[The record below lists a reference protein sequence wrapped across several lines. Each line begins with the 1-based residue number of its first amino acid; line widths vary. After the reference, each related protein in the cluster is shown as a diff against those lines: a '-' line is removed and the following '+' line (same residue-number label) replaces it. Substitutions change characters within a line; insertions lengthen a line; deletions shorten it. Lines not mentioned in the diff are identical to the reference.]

1 MCSPSFSGSF
11 LYKKRYDRG
20 ISFLEQKGFKVTN
33 GILAGKICQNQLS
46 GSVFE
51 RSAEIN
57 QLFNQVDIVIT
68 SIGGYNS
75 NSVLPYLDYEKYKKS
90 NSIFIGYSDTTAI
103 ALALYAKTNKITF
116 MSQSLICNYGEF
128 PPFNELSYN
137 SLNDILFSEE
147 NRDISYNQLPYWTDE
162 RSNWEIFVKPKT
174 IKENEWYIYK
184 YGRAK
189 GILIA
194 GNLDTIIGII
204 GTSYMPKIDENTILL
219 LEETFSDFGRLYR
232 NFSTLALHG
241 VFDKIS
247 GLIIS
252 KIEYFERRDEIIW
265 LLKNFVDKRDIP
277 ILLDFDCG
285 HTHPS
290 YLVPI
295 GGEVS
300 LILEKD

>member
-1 MCSPSFSGSF
+1 M
-11 LYKKRYDRG
+11 YKKRYDRG
-20 ISFLEQKGFKVTN
+20 VRFLEQKGFKVTN
-33 GILAGKICQNQLS
+33 GILTGKNCQNQLS
-46 GSVFE
+46 GSVQE

-57 QLFNQVDIVIT
+57 QLFDQADIVLT

-75 NSVLPYLDYEKYKKS
+75 NSVLPYLDYEKYKNS
-90 NSIFIGYSDTTAI
+90 NSIFISYSDTTAI
-103 ALALYAKTNKITF
+103 ALALYAKTNKIAF

-137 SLNDILFSEE
+137 SLNNILFNEE
-147 NRDISYNQLPYWTDE
+147 SRDISYKKSTYWTDE
-162 RSNWEIFVKPKT
+162 RSNWEIFVKPKI

-189 GILIA
+189 GILIG

-204 GTSYMPKIDENTILL
+204 GTPYMPKIDENTILL

-232 NFSTLALHG
+232 NFTTLALHG

-252 KIEYFERRDEIIW
+252 KIEYLETRDDIIW

-300 LILEKD
+300 LILERD